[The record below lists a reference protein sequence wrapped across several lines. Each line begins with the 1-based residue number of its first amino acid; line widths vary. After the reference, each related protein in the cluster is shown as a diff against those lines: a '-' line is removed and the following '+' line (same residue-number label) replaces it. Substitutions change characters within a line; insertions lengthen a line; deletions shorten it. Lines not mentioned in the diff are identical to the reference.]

1 MRFTILQQFDPFEF
15 TIEKESKLTEY
26 QAEYL
31 TALQFQQEQRILYT
45 YLDQHFDYDWGKV
58 TRCLKD
64 KGYFTIIKGRRH
76 TAWKDKSDEDSVAGF
91 LSVQIG
97 KRMFNCLRIL
107 GLDQD
112 LLHPEVPITEKYI
125 DESDRT
131 IMVRLFCSMR
141 KSILDDQGQKRL
153 VDLDKESFLKINGSY
168 STTN

>member
-1 MRFTILQQFDPFEF
+1 MRFTILQQFDPLEF

-31 TALQFQQEQRILYT
+31 TALQFHQEQRIIYT
-45 YLDQHFDYDWGKV
+45 YLDQHFDYDWGKM

-64 KGYFTIIKGRRH
+64 KGYFTIIKGRR
-76 TAWKDKSDEDSVAGF
+76 KDKSEEDRVAGF

-97 KRMFNCLRIL
+97 KRMFNCLLIL

-112 LLHPEVPITEKYI
+112 LLYPEVSITEKYI

>member
-45 YLDQHFDYDWGKV
+45 YLDQYFDYDWGKM

-64 KGYFTIIKGRRH
+64 KGYFTIIKGRI
-76 TAWKDKSDEDSVAGF
+76 KDKSEEDRVAGF

-131 IMVRLFCSMR
+131 IMVRLLSSSR
-141 KSILDDQGQKRL
+141 TKSLIRSFSNSEKSLSCTAILNEPIG
-153 VDLDKESFLKINGSY
+153 F
-168 STTN
+168 STILTHS